1 MTKRKILNLAF
12 TIAIEAHQG
21 QFDKQ
26 GKPYINHVLK
36 VSNRCKSLDAKI
48 VGMLHDVI
56 EDCPEFTAEVLIKK
70 GIPKYLIDIVELVTK
85 YPGMSYEQYKDRVKS
100 HKTAIEVK
108 LSDLKHNM
116 DLTRNKVGLTES
128 EIQRTIRYHKF
139 YVELYKLLD

>member
-1 MTKRKILNLAF
+1 MTKREILNLAY
-12 TIAIEAHQG
+12 TIALEAHRG

-36 VSNRCKSLDAKI
+36 VSNRCKTMDGKI

-56 EDCPEFTAEVLIKK
+56 EDCKDFTAEILINR
-70 GIPKYLIDIVELVTK
+70 GIPEYLVNIVLLVTK
-85 YPGMSYEQYKDRVKS
+85 IPGETYDEYKLKVKS

-116 DLTRNKVGLTES
+116 DLTRNKVGLTEK
-128 EIQRTIRYHKF
+128 EITRTIRYHKL
-139 YVELYKLLD
+139 YVELYQLLD